1 MVELKTP
8 AEVESMRAAGQVVAD
23 ALQAVRKY
31 AAVGVSLTELDR
43 VAAEVIAEAGAAPLF
58 LGYHPNWAPMPFPGT
73 ICASV
78 NDAVVH
84 GVPNGDRLG
93 EGDLVSIDCG
103 ARLRGWCGDAAIS
116 FVVGSADPDDI
127 ALIETTQRA
136 LRAGIGAAQAGNTIG
151 DIAAAIGEVAR
162 TAGYGM
168 LADHGG
174 HGIGRAMHEAPGIP
188 NEGRSGRGMRLRP
201 GLVIALEPM
210 LTRGGDHYRT
220 DLDGWT
226 LRTADGSRSAHWE
239 HTVAITADGPHVLT
253 AV

>member
-1 MVELKTP
+1 M
-8 AEVESMRAAGQVVAD
+8 VAD
-23 ALQAVRKY
+23 ALQAVRKH
-31 AAVGVSLTELDR
+31 AVVGVSLKELDR
-43 VAAEVIAEAGAAPLF
+43 VAAEVIAEAGAEPLF
-58 LGYHPNWAPMPFPGT
+58 LDYHPSWAPVPFPGT

-84 GVPNGDRLG
+84 GVPNDDQLA

-116 FVVGSADPDDI
+116 FVVGSADPDDLT
-127 ALIETTQRA
+127 LIETTQST
-136 LRAGIGAAQAGNTIG
+136 LRAGIDAARAGNTIG
-151 DIAAAIGEVAR
+151 DMAAAIGEVAR
-162 TAGYGM
+162 SAGYGM

-174 HGIGRAMHEAPGIP
+174 HGIGRAMHEASGIP

-210 LTRGGDHYRT
+210 LTRGGDDYRP
-220 DLDGWT
+220 DADGWT
-226 LRTADGSRSAHWE
+226 MRSADGSRAAHWE
-239 HTVAITADGPHVLT
+239 HTVAITADGPRVLT